1 MVDRDTAAGSL
12 SLERF
17 QELLDRWGADLTEW
31 PEIDRKAAEILITG
45 DPTAGRLLAQAERL
59 DELLRESP
67 AIAASPALKARI
79 LEAAPGHAVI
89 SAVSTRWENLWPFG
103 PIWRPAMA
111 LACAAFL
118 GIVVGIAD
126 PIMLFTEENSRAA
139 SAAGVTDEMVV
150 ITERQV
156 LGLQEVE

>member
-1 MVDRDTAAGSL
+1 MVDRDKAAGRL

-31 PEIDRKAAEILITG
+31 PETDRKAAELLMTG
-45 DPTAGRLLAQAERL
+45 DPAAGRLLVQAQRL
-59 DELLRESP
+59 DELVRESP
-67 AIAASPALKARI
+67 TIAASPALKARI
-79 LEAAPGHAVI
+79 LEAAPGYAVV
-89 SAVSTRWENLWPFG
+89 SAVSTRWEILWPFG
-103 PIWRPAMA
+103 PIWRPATA

-126 PIMLFTEENSRAA
+126 PIMLFTEENPRAA

-150 ITERQV
+150 ITGRQV